1 MFNSSPSPSQLKLP
15 QSISSKQLK
24 RLQSAEL
31 GAGQSFNQWLQV
43 SALTTM
49 VSQGHNDILEYGK
62 NFKWLHFMYY
72 GLEGLFFFFS
82 FIHIWLASVHMCLCD
97 CVQIAVVKNLPKPRP
112 RRRWLKPWKSWNF
125 ICLPRRNT
133 ITNPL
138 HWTPSSMPCAVS
150 NRWQVKCIHINLF
163 YASVSPVFWGL
174 FICLFFDSQEE

>member
-1 MFNSSPSPSQLKLP
+1 MFNSSPSPSQLQLP
-15 QSISSKQLK
+15 QSISSQQLK

-31 GAGQSFNQWLQV
+31 GTGQSFNQWLQV
-43 SALTTM
+43 SALTTNKM
-49 VSQGHNDILEYGK
+49 TSFYVLWPRGT
-62 NFKWLHFMYY
+62 
-72 GLEGLFFFFS
+72 LFFLFS

-163 YASVSPVFWGL
+163 YASVSLVFWGL
-174 FICLFFDSQEE
+174 FLCLFFDSQEE